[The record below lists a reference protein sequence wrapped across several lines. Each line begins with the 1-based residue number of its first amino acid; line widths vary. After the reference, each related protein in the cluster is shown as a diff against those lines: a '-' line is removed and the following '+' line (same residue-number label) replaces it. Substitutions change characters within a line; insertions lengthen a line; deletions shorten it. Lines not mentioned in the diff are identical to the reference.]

1 MKKFVIIDLSKDVD
15 LTVNNAQIF
24 QLSCGITKLKNSTL
38 LNKKFF
44 SEKKFKKFREKVN
57 TLLFNFYNYLKTDKS
72 KNDLLPLELFNSRN
86 DKNQIYNKLFY
97 LLEII
102 DYVKKKKIKNLEII
116 TDDYSFYDTYKSIKL
131 ANVNIICLNKD
142 RNSSSL
148 FFYFKKTLFF
158 HLKTFIFVF
167 FTKFFKD
174 KKVDLFEN
182 SCISIYPIFFK
193 NEKNFLFNK
202 NYLNINFQITDETHL
217 NNSLFKNL
225 ESFFEIKKLN
235 NTISIES
242 YISLIDVIKNFF
254 ISMFNY
260 FIIKKAKNFKFEFI
274 GLNVDNQ
281 FFSLFFNSFINKN
294 KVNIYEQPLSKVI
307 EKFQIKKF
315 HYYLFEY
322 SFGHCINYALKKNNP
337 SVETVGYQHGI
348 YSERL
353 MWQDFSKRV
362 SYDNFYPDKIV
373 CKYFHSLK
381 TYKNNFIKKKIIF
394 FKSKKDKKN
403 KLVFKKNKYSVF
415 LGLHDCYNMINGLRK
430 LNQKKEFMLNFHPKL
445 KRYNPIL
452 NLPKNMKIYG
462 KNKNFLKILSTT
474 STIPYQLITQEKFY
488 IFVPNNIIPLNPP
501 EFDKLFLKN

>member
-167 FTKFFKD
+167 YK
-174 KKVDLFEN
+174 
-182 SCISIYPIFFK
+182 IF
-193 NEKNFLFNK
+193 
-202 NYLNINFQITDETHL
+202 Q
-217 NNSLFKNL
+217 
-225 ESFFEIKKLN
+225 
-235 NTISIES
+235 
-242 YISLIDVIKNFF
+242 
-254 ISMFNY
+254 
-260 FIIKKAKNFKFEFI
+260 
-274 GLNVDNQ
+274 
-281 FFSLFFNSFINKN
+281 
-294 KVNIYEQPLSKVI
+294 
-307 EKFQIKKF
+307 
-315 HYYLFEY
+315 
-322 SFGHCINYALKKNNP
+322 
-337 SVETVGYQHGI
+337 
-348 YSERL
+348 R
-353 MWQDFSKRV
+353 
-362 SYDNFYPDKIV
+362 
-373 CKYFHSLK
+373 
-381 TYKNNFIKKKIIF
+381 
-394 FKSKKDKKN
+394 
-403 KLVFKKNKYSVF
+403 
-415 LGLHDCYNMINGLRK
+415 
-430 LNQKKEFMLNFHPKL
+430 
-445 KRYNPIL
+445 
-452 NLPKNMKIYG
+452 
-462 KNKNFLKILSTT
+462 
-474 STIPYQLITQEKFY
+474 
-488 IFVPNNIIPLNPP
+488 
-501 EFDKLFLKN
+501 